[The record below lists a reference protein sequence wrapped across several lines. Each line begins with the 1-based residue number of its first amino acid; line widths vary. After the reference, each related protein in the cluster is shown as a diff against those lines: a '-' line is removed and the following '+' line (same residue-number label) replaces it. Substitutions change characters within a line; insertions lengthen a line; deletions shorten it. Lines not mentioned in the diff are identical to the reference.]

1 MINSKDLIEPRAFRS
16 IAIIGIGLYVL
27 SLAIISIAFRH
38 YALKPLWMIWGIGEV
53 LVFFTLSWFF
63 GAVWPDGSEKA
74 FRRKLF
80 WTALGIRALYA
91 FLMCYYYYYQTGIP
105 FEYDAA
111 DSLMYHRTSLY
122 FSRLLRHGELATL
135 YHELITDTMGFSDRG
150 YEIWLTLI
158 YAVFGRN
165 ILVPRLFKAL
175 MSAYMCVAV
184 YKLAS
189 RTFDERAGRLSGV
202 FCLFMPVFIY
212 YVGVHLK
219 ETELVFL
226 TVLALE
232 RMDYLI
238 RSRKYTFW
246 NIFLPI
252 LLTAFTFG
260 LRTIVGMCLL
270 FAFFVFV
277 LLSDS
282 LLVSRKKKI
291 ALILST
297 AVVFLLFLFT
307 PIGKEMRIV
316 YRLKFTDLTYHKEQF
331 QQKGMKHAELVQS
344 KYLAPGIFVLPLTS
358 MVEPANNNK
367 KMMNGGHYVKNYL
380 AFFALFAIVLAFRQR
395 EWRGFSLVGAFTL
408 SYLLIIAFSFAVN
421 IERYHLP
428 TLPLLLVMGA
438 YAMVNLQKRDLKF
451 FYAYCVVLLVAI
463 FMANYLKLS
472 SSSLV

>member
-1 MINSKDLIEPRAFRS
+1 MINVKEPLQPRTFSSFAT
-16 IAIIGIGLYVL
+16 IGIGLYVL
-27 SLAIISIAFRH
+27 SLAIVSIAFRH
-38 YALKPLWMIWGIGEV
+38 YALKPLWMIWGFGEV

-63 GAVWPDGSEKA
+63 AKRWANGSEKA

-80 WTALGIRALYA
+80 WTAFGIRALYA
-91 FLMCYYYYYQTGIP
+91 FLMCYYYYHQTGIP
-105 FEYDAA
+105 FEYNAA

-122 FSRLLRHGELATL
+122 FSRLLRQGDFATL

-150 YEIWLTLI
+150 YEIWLTLV
-158 YAVFGRN
+158 YAAFGRN

-189 RTFDERAGRLSGV
+189 RTFGEKAGRLSGV
-202 FCLFMPVFIY
+202 FCLFMPVFVY

-238 RSRKYTFW
+238 RSRAYTFW
-246 NIFLPI
+246 NVFLPI

-260 LRTIVGMCLL
+260 FRTIVGMCLL
-270 FAFFVFV
+270 FAFFAFV
-277 LLSDS
+277 LLSD
-282 LLVSRKKKI
+282 VSRVSRRNKI
-291 ALILST
+291 ILITST
-297 AVVFLLFLFT
+297 AAVFLLFLFT

-331 QQKGMKHAELVQS
+331 QQRGLNHAEMVQS

-380 AFFALFAIVLAFRQR
+380 AFFAMFAIILAFRQR
-395 EWRGFSLVGAFTL
+395 KWRDFSLIGAFTL
-408 SYLLIIAFSFAVN
+408 GYLFMIAFSFAVN
-421 IERYHLP
+421 VERYHLSAI
-428 TLPLLLVMGA
+428 PLLLVMSA

-451 FYAYCVVLLVAI
+451 FYAYCAVLLAAV
-463 FMANYLKLS
+463 FVVNYLKLS
-472 SSSLV
+472 SLGLI